1 MTRKESNRER
11 TILHVDCNS
20 FFASVETVFAPHLA
34 TVPMAV
40 AGDAEARHGIIL
52 AKNEPAK
59 KCGVVTAE
67 TVWSARKK
75 CPSLVLVPPRH
86 EEYARYSRLVRR
98 IFERYTDLVE
108 PFGIDEAW
116 LDVTGSRA
124 LFGDGRQIAERIR
137 REVKEELGITVS
149 VGVSFNKVFA
159 KLGSDYK
166 KPDAVTVIDRGD
178 VERIVY
184 PLPVD
189 SLLFVGK
196 QTAHSLVAC
205 NIKTIGDLAAA
216 SPAFL
221 ANKFGKAGDMMSRY
235 ARGEDDTPVA
245 SLYEKNEVKSVSNGM
260 TFKHDLTTLDEVRI
274 GLGSLA
280 EDVAYR
286 LRRKGLKCATVAVT
300 VKDTYLKS
308 YSKQRSVSPATDLAK
323 EIATTAFDLI
333 AADVSPSRPIRLLTI
348 AATGLLQEGDAVE
361 QIGFFDGDR
370 NERREKTEKLETAL
384 DAIRDRFG
392 MGSVQ
397 TGAVLGNDMGIPTVQ
412 KGKSRNED

>member
-1 MTRKESNRER
+1 M
-11 TILHVDCNS
+11 HVDCNS

-52 AKNEPAK
+52 AKNELAK
-59 KCGVVTAE
+59 RCGIVTAE

-137 REVKEELGITVS
+137 REVKDELGITVS

-166 KPDAVTVIDRGD
+166 KPDAVTVIDVSD

-189 SLLFVGK
+189 SLLFVGR
-196 QTAHSLVAC
+196 QTALSLIGC

-221 ANKFGKAGDMMSRY
+221 KNKFGKAGEMMSRY

-260 TFKHDLTTLDEVRI
+260 TFKHDLTTVDEVKI
-274 GLGSLA
+274 GIGSLA
-280 EDVAYR
+280 EEVAYR
-286 LRRKGLKCATVAVT
+286 LRRKGLKCSTVAIT

-308 YSKQRSVSPATDLAK
+308 YSKQKPVSPATDLAK
-323 EIATTAFDLI
+323 EISAAALSLI
-333 AADVSPSRPIRLLTI
+333 FADISPSRPIRLLTV
-348 AATGLLQEGDAVE
+348 AAMGLLRDGEAVE
-361 QIGFFDGDR
+361 QIGFFDDDR

-397 TGAVLGNDMGIPTVQ
+397 TGAVLGNDIGIPTAQ
-412 KGKSRNED
+412 KGKDKNED

>member
-1 MTRKESNRER
+1 M
-11 TILHVDCNS
+11 HVDCNS

-52 AKNEPAK
+52 AKNELAK
-59 KCGVVTAE
+59 RCGIVTAE

-75 CPSLVLVPPRH
+75 CPSLVLLPPRH

-137 REVKEELGITVS
+137 REVKEELGLTVS

-166 KPDAVTVIDRGD
+166 KPDAVTVIDVSD

-189 SLLFVGK
+189 SLLFVGR
-196 QTAHSLVAC
+196 QTALSLIGC

-221 ANKFGKAGDMMSRY
+221 KNKFGKAGEMMSRY

-260 TFKHDLTTLDEVRI
+260 TFKHDLTTVDEVKI
-274 GLGSLA
+274 GIGSLA
-280 EDVAYR
+280 EEVAYR
-286 LRRKGLKCATVAVT
+286 LRRKGLKCSTVAVT

-308 YSKQRSVSPATDLAK
+308 YSKQKPVSPATDLAK
-323 EIATTAFDLI
+323 EISAAALSLI
-333 AADVSPSRPIRLLTI
+333 FADISPSRPIRLLTV
-348 AATGLLQEGDAVE
+348 AAMGLLRDGEAVE
-361 QIGFFDGDR
+361 QIGFFDDDR

-397 TGAVLGNDMGIPTVQ
+397 TGAVLGNDIGIPTAQ
-412 KGKSRNED
+412 KGKDKNED

>member
-1 MTRKESNRER
+1 MMEAAQSETR

-52 AKNEPAK
+52 AKNELAK
-59 KCGVVTAE
+59 QYGIVTAE
-67 TVWSARKK
+67 TVWSAKKK

-86 EEYARYSRLVRR
+86 EEYVKYSHMVRR
-98 IFERYTDLVE
+98 IFARYTDLVE

-124 LFGDGRQIAERIR
+124 LFGDGRTIAERIR
-137 REVKEELGITVS
+137 REVKEEIGITVS

-166 KPDAVTVIDRGD
+166 KPDAVTVIGRED
-178 VERIVY
+178 VARIVY

-189 SLLFVGK
+189 SMIFVGK
-196 QTAHSLVAC
+196 QTAKALASC
-205 NIKTIGDLAAA
+205 NIRTIGELAVA

-221 ANKFGKAGDMMSRY
+221 QSKFGKAGEMLSRY
-235 ARGEDDTPVA
+235 ARGEDDSPVA
-245 SLYEKNEVKSVSNGM
+245 SMYEKNEVKSISNGM
-260 TFKHDLTTLDEVRI
+260 TFKRDLTTLDEVRI
-274 GLGSLA
+274 GLGSLS
-280 EDVAYR
+280 EEVAYR
-286 LRRKGLKCATVAVT
+286 LRRKKLKCSTVAVT

-308 YSKQRSVSPATDLAK
+308 YSRQKPVSPATDLAK
-323 EIATTAFDLI
+323 EIAAAALSLI
-333 AADVSPSRPIRLLTI
+333 AADVSRDKPIRLLTV
-348 AATGLLQEGDAVE
+348 AATGLLRDDEAVE
-361 QIGFFDGDR
+361 QIGFFDG
-370 NERREKTEKLETAL
+370 ERREKRERAEKLENTL

-392 MGSVQ
+392 SDSVQ
-397 TGAVLGNDMGIPTVQ
+397 VGALLGNDIGIDTGKQ
-412 KGKSRNED
+412 KGKG

>member
-1 MTRKESNRER
+1 MTQREKSADR
-11 TILHVDCNS
+11 TVLHVDCNS

-34 TVPMAV
+34 GVPMAV

-52 AKNEPAK
+52 AKNELAK
-59 KCGVVTAE
+59 KHGIVTAE

-86 EEYARYSRLVRR
+86 GEYARYSRMVRR
-98 IFERYTDLVE
+98 IFERYTDLIE

-124 LFGDGRQIAERIR
+124 LFGDGREIAERIR

-166 KPDAVTVIDRGD
+166 KPDAVTVIGREE
-178 VERIVY
+178 VARIVF

-196 QTAHSLVAC
+196 QTAVSLVAC
-205 NIKTIGDLAAA
+205 NIKTIGDLAMAN
-216 SPAFL
+216 PAFL
-221 ANKFGKAGDMMSRY
+221 KNKFGKAGEMLSRY
-235 ARGEDDTPVA
+235 ARGEDDSPVA

-260 TFKHDLTTLDEVRI
+260 TFRHDLTTVDEVKI
-274 GLGSLA
+274 GLGSLS
-280 EDVAYR
+280 EEVAYR
-286 LRRKGLKCATVAVT
+286 LRQKDLKCSTVAVT

-308 YSKQRSVSPATDLAK
+308 YSRQKPVSPATDLAK
-323 EIATTAFDLI
+323 EIAAAALELI
-333 AADVSPSRPIRLLTI
+333 AADVSPSRPIRLLTV
-348 AATGLLQEGDAVE
+348 AAMGLLKDGEAVE
-361 QIGFFDGDR
+361 QIGFFD
-370 NERREKTEKLETAL
+370 EEKTLRRKRTEKLETAL

-392 MGSVQ
+392 VGSVQ
-397 TGAVLGNDMGIPTVQ
+397 TGAVLGNDIGIQPGQ
-412 KGKSRNED
+412 KGKENDD

>member
-1 MTRKESNRER
+1 
-11 TILHVDCNS
+11 VDCNS
-20 FFASVETVFAPHLA
+20 FFASVETVFDPHLA

-40 AGDAEARHGIIL
+40 AGDAEAHHGIIL
-52 AKNEPAK
+52 AKNELAK
-59 KCGVVTAE
+59 KCGIVTAE

-75 CPSLVLVPPRH
+75 CPALVLVPPRH

-124 LFGDGRQIAERIR
+124 LFGEGREIADRIR
-137 REVKEELGITVS
+137 REVKEEIGITVS

-166 KPDAVTVIDRGD
+166 KPDAVTVIGRED
-178 VERIVY
+178 VARIVF
-184 PLPVD
+184 PLPVE

-196 QTAHSLVAC
+196 QTALTLARC

-221 ANKFGKAGDMMSRY
+221 VNKLGKAGEMLSRY
-235 ARGEDDTPVA
+235 ARGEDDAPVA

-260 TFKHDLTTLDEVRI
+260 TFKHDLTTVDEVKI
-274 GLGSLA
+274 GIGSLA
-280 EDVAYR
+280 EEVAYR
-286 LRRKGLKCATVAVT
+286 LRQKGLKCSTVAVT

-308 YSKQRSVSPATDLAK
+308 YSRQKPVSPATDLSK
-323 EIATTAFDLI
+323 EISAAALSLI
-333 AADVSPSRPIRLLTI
+333 AADVSPSRPIRLLTV
-348 AATGLLQEGDAVE
+348 AAMGLMQNGDAVE
-361 QIGFFDGDR
+361 QIGFFDEGK
-370 NERREKTEKLETAL
+370 NERREKTERLETAI

-392 MGSVQ
+392 VASVQ
-397 TGAVLGNDMGIPTVQ
+397 TGAVLGNDIGIHTAQ
-412 KGKSRNED
+412 KGKSRDED